1 VSAILCLDRGNRA
14 LKGAVFR
21 GGEITQRWRIVSDDH
36 ADAIGSVLDA
46 ASADAV
52 VFSSVVPGWSDILA
66 GLCGAGVKVLEAGT
80 ELTLPFELLVDEP
93 DKLGPDRL
101 AAACGVRALDLPEAV
116 IVDCG
121 TAITVDVLRDEGFC
135 GGAIF
140 PGYELILGALERGT
154 AALPG
159 VEPSFDAHALPG
171 RNTRDAMLAGAVIG
185 TAGAVKEMIRRSF
198 SLFSCEPPVL
208 VTGGGADALAKELG
222 LEYRSEPDLI
232 LLGLHLLHEL
242 NAGLL

>member
-1 VSAILCLDRGNRA
+1 
-14 LKGAVFR
+14 VFR
-21 GGEITQRWRIVSDDH
+21 GGEIAQRWRIVSDDH

-46 ASADAV
+46 ASPDAV
-52 VFSSVVPGWSDILA
+52 VFSSVVPGWGDTLTR
-66 GLCGAGVKVLEAGT
+66 LCSAGVKVLEAGT
-80 ELTLPFELLVDEP
+80 WLTLPFKLLVDEP

-101 AAACGVRALDLPEAV
+101 AAACGARALDLDEAV

-121 TAITVDVLRDEGFC
+121 TAITVDVLNAEGFC

-159 VEPSFDAHALPG
+159 IEPAFDACALPG
-171 RNTRDAMLAGAVIG
+171 RSTRDAMLAGAVIG

-198 SLFSCEPPVL
+198 SSFSCEPPVL
-208 VTGGGADALAKELG
+208 VTGGGADTLEKELG
-222 LEYRSEPDLI
+222 LEFRSEPDL
-232 LLGLHLLHEL
+232 LFLGLHLLHEL
-242 NAGLL
+242 NAGSL